1 METLPMGC
9 NEVEL
14 DGLARSAAAHGETIE
29 IEEGP
34 TPPDPTL
41 ADQRAN
47 HVETTP
53 MDTTVHP
60 EHVEPTP
67 QNTTL
72 APTLADEIPKH
83 VEPTQKDP
91 LLAPTLADEI
101 PKDVEP
107 TQKDPTLGDEVPKD
121 VEPTPMDTNSMDVQ
135 HLRNAQVIRL
145 ISKNYFTI
153 FPSFS

>member
-1 METLPMGC
+1 MGC
-9 NEVEL
+9 DQL
-14 DGLARSAAAHGETIE
+14 DGLARSVAAHGETIE

-41 ADQRAN
+41 ADQHAN

-67 QNTTL
+67 KDPTL

-91 LLAPTLADEI
+91 TLA
-101 PKDVEP
+101 
-107 TQKDPTLGDEVPKD
+107 DEVPKD

-145 ISKNYFTI
+145 ISKNYSTI
-153 FPSFS
+153 FPSF